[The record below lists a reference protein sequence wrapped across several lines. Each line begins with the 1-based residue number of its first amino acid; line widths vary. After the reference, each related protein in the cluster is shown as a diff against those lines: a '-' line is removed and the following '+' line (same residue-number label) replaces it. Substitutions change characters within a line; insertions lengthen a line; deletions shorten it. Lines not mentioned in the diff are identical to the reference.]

1 MQRPSPIIKGVNTI
15 QNYEAPELTPA
26 ALDKAREY
34 DRLIDLL
41 KVSEKHYE
49 NMISLTKSYVGKEMD
64 NPIDFYN
71 KIRQHFYIVFPH
83 RPFIFINDSSMK

>member
-71 KIRQHFYIVFPH
+71 KGTLFAFESMV
-83 RPFIFINDSSMK
+83 NDIKIMLNK

>member
-15 QNYEAPELTPA
+15 QNYEVPELTPA

-71 KIRQHFYIVFPH
+71 KGTLFAFESMV
-83 RPFIFINDSSMK
+83 NDIKIMLNK